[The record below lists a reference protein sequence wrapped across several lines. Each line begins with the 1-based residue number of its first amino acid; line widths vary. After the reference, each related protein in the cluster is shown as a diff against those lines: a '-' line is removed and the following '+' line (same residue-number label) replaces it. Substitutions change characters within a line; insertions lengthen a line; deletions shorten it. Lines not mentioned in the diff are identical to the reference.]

1 MPRIK
6 LAPDFKDFLNLCHSH
21 EVRYMIIGGYAVVHY
36 SRPRYTG
43 ALDLWVDASLENAGR
58 VVAALHDF
66 GLTGPD
72 VTTDMITSQRQIIR
86 MGFEPMRLELF
97 TRIPGLEFSD
107 CYPRR
112 TESRIGSLTIPFLSL
127 EDLKTNKRAT
137 GRPKD
142 SSRPRR
148 VTMIFFHRRQQRVIT
163 GELFKQPV
171 ISSHTNPL
179 RFSILFYSSLKKLGV
194 LRVLAVRPNV
204 EF

>member
-1 MPRIK
+1 
-6 LAPDFKDFLNLCHSH
+6 
-21 EVRYMIIGGYAVVHY
+21 MIIGGYAVVHY

-142 SSRPRR
+142 L
-148 VTMIFFHRRQQRVIT
+148 QDLE
-163 GELFKQPV
+163 ELP
-171 ISSHTNPL
+171 
-179 RFSILFYSSLKKLGV
+179 
-194 LRVLAVRPNV
+194 
-204 EF
+204 